1 MQADFVGPL
10 QLGSG
15 NKLICVLIE
24 CFLKH
29 IWACPT
35 KGCSDADL
43 MDGLMHVEQTYG
55 AIPKRL
61 QVDGALCKPLTLSKQ
76 YLDRLGVNLYHGH
89 PRISRNQLTV
99 ERAISTLMWTLTKLS
114 TALPTK
120 SMTQLLKSAV
130 SIYNST
136 PSPTLNGQCPFQI
149 IYNKSPINLFTD
161 SSILPTNLS
170 TRQRA
175 QREDFLMRH
184 NLRQDVL
191 KTAVANHNRR
201 QPSNHEWD
209 YNSKP
214 RPGTL
219 CFKKRTSFATTMNK
233 KYQYQVEFI
242 GYRIISRAATNVF
255 KVENIEDGG
264 ISYISGDHLIVTSLS
279 EAQMKELIVKLR
291 RLDEPTQPTGPVTR
305 SATASEIKATVKLAS
320 KVWRR
325 DKRKANSERRKVIK
339 MEGGVPDRCYD
350 VYDLYDNS

>member
-1 MQADFVGPL
+1 M
-10 QLGSG
+10 
-15 NKLICVLIE
+15 
-24 CFLKH
+24 
-29 IWACPT
+29 
-35 KGCSDADL
+35 
-43 MDGLMHVEQTYG
+43 
-55 AIPKRL
+55 R
-61 QVDGALCKPLTLSKQ
+61 
-76 YLDRLGVNLYHGH
+76 
-89 PRISRNQLTV
+89 
-99 ERAISTLMWTLTKLS
+99 TLTKLS

-170 TRQRA
+170 ARQRA
-175 QREDFLMRH
+175 QREDFLTRH

-214 RPGTL
+214 RPGTM

-242 GYRIISRAATNVF
+242 GYKIISRAATNVF
-255 KVENIEDGG
+255 KVQNIEDDR
-264 ISYISGDHLIVTSLS
+264 ISYIPGDHLIVTSLS
-279 EAQMKELIVKLR
+279 EKQMKDLIIKLR
-291 RLDEPTQPTGPVTR
+291 KLDEPSNPTGPITR
-305 SATASEIKATVKLAS
+305 STITSEIQISLKPKS
-320 KVWRR
+320 KSSRR
-325 DKRKANSERRKVIK
+325 NKRKINSERRKLLK
-339 MEGGVPDRCYD
+339 TEGGLPSSCYD
-350 VYDLYDNS
+350 VYELYDIKPTIHH